1 MQNCQISITTVVDGN
16 ETQFSTKGRM
26 ESLPLGARLTYTE
39 KNAVVGLEI
48 NGNQAKIVRTGDY
61 TLALTLKH
69 GESAN
74 GSIGIG
80 GSSGEISTYTHKLA
94 YSAQETS
101 LLVSLVY
108 DLTIGGEKQEMR
120 LRIYA
125 KAI

>member
-1 MQNCQISITTVVDGN
+1 MRNCQISITTVVDGN
-16 ETQFSTKGRM
+16 ETQFSTKGKM

-39 KNAVVGLEI
+39 ENAIVGLEI
-48 NGNQAKIVRTGDY
+48 NGNEAKIVRTGDY
-61 TLALTLKH
+61 TLSITLKQ
-69 GESAN
+69 GKNAN

-80 GSSGEISTYTHKLA
+80 GSSGELSTYTHKLA
-94 YSAQETS
+94 YSAQENS
-101 LLVSLVY
+101 LLLSLVY